1 MLFFLK
7 ITLTGFM
14 FLVLSALLGYVY
26 SPRLDS
32 PPPRWVHLAHGLLLF
47 LYQTFDAVDGKQARR
62 TNSSSPLGE
71 LFDHGC
77 DALACAFETMAFG
90 STAMCGGDSFWFWV
104 ISSIPF
110 YGATWEHYFT
120 NALILPV
127 VNGPTEGLALIY
139 GLHFMT
145 AIVGAQWWAQPFQ
158 QSIPFLSWIPYVNEL
173 PTYKAAVYLL
183 TPIAILPTVACNIS
197 NVHKVV
203 KARKGSMLL
212 ALAMLYPFVVLMGGV
227 LIWDHLSPSD
237 VMGNYPHLVILGTGL
252 AFGFLVGRMILAHL
266 CDEPKGLKT
275 NMCMSLLYL
284 PLAIANAL
292 TARLNDGVPLVDEFL
307 VLLGYCVFTGS
318 LYCHF
323 STSVIHEITTALGI
337 YCFRITRKEA

>member
-1 MLFFLK
+1 MGSSCTRVASIF
-7 ITLTGFM
+7 
-14 FLVLSALLGYVY
+14 VS
-26 SPRLDS
+26 
-32 PPPRWVHLAHGLLLF
+32 
-47 LYQTFDAVDGKQARR
+47 DGKQARR
-62 TNSSSPLGE
+62 TNSSSLLGE

-77 DALACAFETMAFG
+77 DALASTFETMDFG

-104 ISSIPF
+104 ILSIPF

-120 NALILPV
+120 NALILSI

-197 NVHKVV
+197 NVHKIV
-203 KARKGSMLL
+203 KARKGSLLL

-227 LIWDHLSPSD
+227 LIW
-237 VMGNYPHLVILGTGL
+237 
-252 AFGFLVGRMILAHL
+252 R
-266 CDEPKGLKT
+266 
-275 NMCMSLLYL
+275 
-284 PLAIANAL
+284 
-292 TARLNDGVPLVDEFL
+292 
-307 VLLGYCVFTGS
+307 
-318 LYCHF
+318 
-323 STSVIHEITTALGI
+323 
-337 YCFRITRKEA
+337 

>member
-1 MLFFLK
+1 MVMNVNKETEIEVAFVRDSRKNKNNMMVLE
-7 ITLTGFM
+7 TLNVVVLRVFAWRDDRGLCHGVARGKVNIVVTPSSKGKGKHAKKGKAKGFEESND
-14 FLVLSALLGYVY
+14 LRNKSLSLRTRNVTSVAVEAVRDVY
-26 SPRLDS
+26 SLRLDS
-32 PPPRWVHLAHGLLLF
+32 PPPRWVHIAHGLLLF

-127 VNGPTEGLALIY
+127 LNGPTEGHVLIY

-197 NVHKVV
+197 SVHKIV

-212 ALAMLYPFVVLMGGV
+212 ALAM
-227 LIWDHLSPSD
+227 H
-237 VMGNYPHLVILGTGL
+237 
-252 AFGFLVGRMILAHL
+252 
-266 CDEPKGLKT
+266 T
-275 NMCMSLLYL
+275 NMVKLL
-284 PLAIANAL
+284 
-292 TARLNDGVPLVDEFL
+292 T
-307 VLLGYCVFTGS
+307 C
-318 LYCHF
+318 
-323 STSVIHEITTALGI
+323 
-337 YCFRITRKEA
+337 TRRRSS

>member
-1 MLFFLK
+1 MVWKQGIDNLALLCSAKLRKMREPPLFFFPFAGAVFIKTPPKIGTAKTPPISPLCCSFQSRNSPAASPSSYRRNPSCLK
-7 ITLTGFM
+7 SLLT
-14 FLVLSALLGYVY
+14 VY
-26 SPRLDS
+26 SPHLDS

-71 LFDHGC
+71 LFDHGR
-77 DALACAFETMAFG
+77 DALASTFETMDFG

-104 ISSIPF
+104 ILSIPF

-120 NALILPV
+120 NALILPI

-183 TPIAILPTVACNIS
+183 TPIAILPTVAC
-197 NVHKVV
+197 
-203 KARKGSMLL
+203 
-212 ALAMLYPFVVLMGGV
+212 
-227 LIWDHLSPSD
+227 
-237 VMGNYPHLVILGTGL
+237 
-252 AFGFLVGRMILAHL
+252 
-266 CDEPKGLKT
+266 
-275 NMCMSLLYL
+275 
-284 PLAIANAL
+284 
-292 TARLNDGVPLVDEFL
+292 
-307 VLLGYCVFTGS
+307 
-318 LYCHF
+318 
-323 STSVIHEITTALGI
+323 
-337 YCFRITRKEA
+337 